1 MTEPTEHP
9 SPEAERLNAAID
21 RLLAE
26 QRPAP
31 PADAEEA
38 ALLRLAALLK
48 SAQPDRAEPRPAFV
62 AELERRL
69 RRAQRPAQPRL
80 SRRAALASGAAL
92 AAGAAGFAVGRLA
105 QPAPAAPAQGV
116 LHAPPPT
123 REFQVNQ
130 GRWFPVARLS
140 ALPPGSAVAFRAGAI
155 VGHLVN
161 LDGELLALSGVCT
174 HMGCLLR
181 WQAAERHFLCPCH
194 GAIFS
199 ATGEFQPR
207 RPGTVQPPLPRLQVR
222 VEADQVYVWSTAAE
236 PEPPD
241 PAG

>member
-1 MTEPTEHP
+1 MTGPTDQT
-9 SPEAERLNAAID
+9 SAEAERLNAAID

-31 PADAEEA
+31 PATTEEA
-38 ALLRLAALLK
+38 ALLRMAAVLK
-48 SAQPDRAEPRPAFV
+48 SARPGCAEPRPAFV
-62 AELERRL
+62 AELDRRL
-69 RRAQRPAQPRL
+69 RRTQRPVRPRL

-105 QPAPAAPAQGV
+105 QPAPPAPAPGV
-116 LHAPPPT
+116 LHSPPPT

-140 ALPPGSAVAFRAGAI
+140 DVPPGSAVAFRAGAI
-155 VGHLVN
+155 VGHLIN

-181 WQAAERHFLCPCH
+181 WQAAERQFLCPCH
-194 GAIFS
+194 GALFS

-207 RPGTVQPPLPRLQVR
+207 RPGTFQPPLPRLQLR
-222 VEADQVYVWSTAAE
+222 VEADQVYVWSAAAE
-236 PEPPD
+236 ETPD
-241 PAG
+241 TAG